1 MNTSDKKV
9 VLGISLGDINGIGPE
24 VVIKTMLEPDMMDI
38 CTPVI
43 FSSQK
48 TMAYYRNVVGEQ
60 EFNFQA
66 IRDFNQ
72 IQYKKPNVYVCYE
85 EEVQIEMGKST
96 VTGGKYALKSLEM
109 ATQALLD
116 KKIDALVTAPI
127 NKNNIQSEQFKFPG
141 HTEYLES
148 KVAGGKSLM
157 LLCSDQL
164 RVALVSG
171 HIPVSHIAA
180 KITKEKIVEKLRIL
194 NHTLKQDFS
203 INKPKIAV
211 LALNPHAGD
220 NGTLGREELDVI
232 IPAMKSVEQEIF
244 MMGPY
249 SADGFFAAGTY
260 KKFDAVLAMYHDQGL
275 IPFKTIAFEDGV
287 NFTAGLPFVRTS
299 PDHGTAYDIAGK
311 GKADPASFKQAI
323 YAAIDIYKRRKS
335 YLELTA
341 NPLRVTDKK
350 SER

>member
-1 MNTSDKKV
+1 MNANDKKV

-72 IQYKKPNVYVCYE
+72 IQFKKPNVYVCYE

-96 VTGGKYALKSLEM
+96 VTGGKYALKSLEV

-127 NKNNIQSEQFKFPG
+127 NKNNIQSEHFNFPG

-148 KVAGGKSLM
+148 KVQGGKSLM
-157 LLCSDQL
+157 LLCSDRL

-171 HIPVSHIAA
+171 HVPVSHIAA

-194 NHTLKQDFS
+194 NQTLKQDFG

-211 LALNPHAGD
+211 LGLNPHAGD
-220 NGTLGREELDVI
+220 NGTLGREELDI
-232 IPAMKSVEQEIF
+232 IMPAMKSVENEMF

-249 SADGFFAAGTY
+249 AADGFFAAGTY

-341 NPLRVTDKK
+341 HPLKVTDKK
-350 SER
+350 TER

>member
-1 MNTSDKKV
+1 MSDKKIV
-9 VLGISLGDINGIGPE
+9 VGISLGDINGIGPE
-24 VVIKTMLEPDMMDI
+24 IVIKTMMEPELMDI

-72 IQYKKPNVYVCYE
+72 LHVKKPNVYVCYE

-96 VTGGKYALKSLEM
+96 STGGKYALKSLEV
-109 ATQALLD
+109 ATKALLE
-116 KKIDALVTAPI
+116 KKVDVLVTAPI
-127 NKNNIQSEQFKFPG
+127 NKNNIQSEHFKFVG

-148 KVAGGKSLM
+148 QVQGGKSLM
-157 LLCSDQL
+157 LMCSDQL
-164 RVALVSG
+164 RVALVTG
-171 HIPVSHIAA
+171 HVPVSHIAA
-180 KITKEKIVEKLRIL
+180 KIIKEKIAEKLRIL
-194 NHTLKQDFS
+194 NHALKQDFA
-203 INKPKIAV
+203 IDKPKIAV
-211 LALNPHAGD
+211 LGLNPHAGD
-220 NGTLGREELDVI
+220 NGTLGREELEII
-232 IPAMKSVEQEIF
+232 IPAIQSVEQELF
-244 MMGPY
+244 VKGPY
-249 SADGFFAAGTY
+249 AADGFFAAGTY

-323 YAAIDIYKRRKS
+323 YAAIDIYKRRKN
-335 YLELTA
+335 YAELTER
-341 NPLRVTDKK
+341 PLKVTEKRT
-350 SER
+350 ER